1 MSVQDPT
8 FVVEEYITGLSIPT
22 SISFLGSDILVLQK
36 NDGQV
41 RLIRDDILQNNAVLD
56 VHVSNNSERG
66 LLGIESVGSDV
77 YLFFTESL
85 IDGGSPLGNRI
96 YKYSWNGIN
105 LINPV
110 LIKDLPATPGPNHN
124 GGVLAKNFDG
134 DIFAII
140 GDLNRNGVLQNFP
153 SGDPDDT
160 SVILPVD
167 PNGSIVAMG
176 IRNSFGL
183 TFDPSNGNMWDTEN
197 GPSSFDEINL
207 ISPNFNSGWELIMG
221 PATQEQIDSLPGFE
235 NFVYSDPEFSWEQPV
250 APTSIL
256 FTGSESFASYS
267 NSVFVGDCNNGN
279 IYNFTLNQS
288 RDSFVFTD
296 PDLSDSVLN
305 IGDESGEIEF
315 GSGFG
320 CITDIEMG
328 PDGFVYVVSI
338 IGTIYRIMPAD
349 SCIVPNNGDMIIT
362 SSCTLY
368 ANFVAPGSILV
379 QNNSILTV
387 PSSVTIE
394 IDFAQSNLTV
404 ESGSGVLIKSGGT
417 IKSNLLADSDNDG
430 VPNVSDNC
438 SLISNLNQNDLDSDG
453 IGDACDSETS
463 IISNTTLVTDTSLA
477 GDLIVESGF
486 NLTINPGVTLDVDF
500 VNQKILIKLGGGILI
515 KSGGTIT

>member
-1 MSVQDPT
+1 MKSTLVFFFVSTILLCQTPNTFAMTVQDTT
-8 FVVEEYITGLSIPT
+8 FIVEEYITGLSIPT
-22 SISFLGSDILVLQK
+22 SISFVGSDILVLQK

-41 RLIRDDILQNNAVLD
+41 RLIRDDILLNNAVLD
-56 VHVSNNSERG
+56 VHVSNNPERG

-85 IDGGSPLGNRI
+85 TDGGSPLGNRI

-153 SGDPDDT
+153 TGAPDDT
-160 SVILPVD
+160 SVILQVD
-167 PNGSIVAMG
+167 PTESIVAMG

-183 TFDPSNGNMWDTEN
+183 TFDPSTGKMWDTEN

-296 PDLSDSVLN
+296 PDLSDLVLN

-320 CITDIEMG
+320 CITDLEMG

-438 SLISNLNQNDLDSDG
+438 HLISNLSQNDLDSDG
-453 IGDACDSETS
+453 IGDAC
-463 IISNTTLVTDTSLA
+463 
-477 GDLIVESGF
+477 GF
-486 NLTINPGVTLDVDF
+486 
-500 VNQKILIKLGGGILI
+500 
-515 KSGGTIT
+515 